1 MTKTL
6 YLMRHGQTVFNLK
19 GKIQG
24 ASDSPLTSLGIQQ
37 AQAARKYF
45 ETHNITFD
53 TLVSSSQERASD
65 TLENV
70 APERNYQR
78 LKGIKEWS
86 FGLFE
91 GESVSLLNATYDPKF
106 LYGDKIV
113 PFEGES
119 REEVET
125 RVYNTL
131 EKIMQ
136 NSNGD
141 TVLAV
146 SHGSTIGLFI
156 RVILGYDEGSKYDM
170 GNCHIAKFEYDNNE
184 FKFVEIID
192 PIV

>member
-106 LYGDKIV
+106 CMVTKL
-113 PFEGES
+113 FRLRES
-119 REEVET
+119 LERKLKRVSIILLKKSCKT
-125 RVYNTL
+125 RMVT
-131 EKIMQ
+131 Q
-136 NSNGD
+136 
-141 TVLAV
+141 
-146 SHGSTIGLFI
+146 F
-156 RVILGYDEGSKYDM
+156 
-170 GNCHIAKFEYDNNE
+170 
-184 FKFVEIID
+184 
-192 PIV
+192 

>member
-1 MTKTL
+1 M
-6 YLMRHGQTVFNLK
+6 
-19 GKIQG
+19 
-24 ASDSPLTSLGIQQ
+24 
-37 AQAARKYF
+37 
-45 ETHNITFD
+45 
-53 TLVSSSQERASD
+53 
-65 TLENV
+65 
-70 APERNYQR
+70 
-78 LKGIKEWS
+78 
-86 FGLFE
+86 
-91 GESVSLLNATYDPKF
+91 NATYDPKF

-113 PFEGES
+113 PFEES
-119 REEVET
+119 LERKLK
-125 RVYNTL
+125 RVSIIL
-131 EKIMQ
+131 LKIMQ